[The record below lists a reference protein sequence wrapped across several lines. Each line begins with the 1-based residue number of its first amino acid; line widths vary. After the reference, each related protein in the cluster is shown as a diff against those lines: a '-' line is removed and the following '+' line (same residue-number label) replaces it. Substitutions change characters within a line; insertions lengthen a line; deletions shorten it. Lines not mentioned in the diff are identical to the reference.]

1 MRIELIRDRQTQ
13 QGTTGRLFFD
23 ATFVPPDAGLPHV
36 QAVGNDDATHAGKNA
51 APFCV
56 TLERSA
62 ARFGDAHP
70 CIPAGEY
77 RVVLYHSPHFGRLMP
92 LLEGVPD
99 RSGIEIHW
107 GNFVHDFEGCI
118 GVGAWRGQMPDGTP
132 TIWNSRATFD
142 RVFAQIEA
150 ALARASVPSDEPETC
165 TIAVR
170 DPQLSAACVAAT
182 PAPGPPTEREI
193 DAQGV

>member
-1 MRIELIRDRQTQ
+1 MMLNLVRDRQTR
-13 QGTTGRLFFD
+13 QGTTGHLFLD
-23 ATFVPPDAGLPHV
+23 APGARPPGSLAASDTASG
-36 QAVGNDDATHAGKNA
+36 GNES

-56 TLERSA
+56 TLERPA

-77 RVVLYHSPHFGRLMP
+77 GVVLYHSPHFGRLMP
-92 LLEGVPD
+92 LLENVAG

-118 GVGAWRGQMPDGTP
+118 GVGAWRGHMPDGSP

-142 RVFAQIEA
+142 RFFSALETAFAGPRESQA
-150 ALARASVPSDEPETC
+150 QVC
-165 TIAVR
+165 TIAIR
-170 DPQLSAACVAAT
+170 DPQPAISVASLPRET
-182 PAPGPPTEREI
+182 PL
-193 DAQGV
+193 DGV